1 MKYPKILCVLSIFIF
16 MGIGVTGT
24 KHVVAEEEW
33 TASFEAFKS
42 TNEPDY
48 HQRRN
53 GIIEWHLFHD
63 APAAETKTD
72 KPNYTDIYWV
82 GDNKGWQQR
91 IMDVEGTSRLSHLTP
106 ADLPDSKYHS
116 PCPLCSDPTY
126 FWMNTG
132 DLDDNDVQARI
143 KGDYPGWTKADG
155 VCRNCFECYE
165 IRTGKY
171 FDGKPVASSTDEYVI
186 GYNKSANIQDYF
198 ANVK

>member
-42 TNEPDY
+42 TSEPDY

-53 GIIEWHLFHD
+53 GNVEWHLFHD
-63 APAAETKTD
+63 MPAPETKTG
-72 KPNYTDIYWV
+72 KPDYTDIYWIE
-82 GDNKGWQQR
+82 GDGAWHQR
-91 IMDVEGTSRLSHLTP
+91 IMDVEDTSGHHHLTP

-116 PCPLCSDPTY
+116 PCPLCGDATY
-126 FWMNTG
+126 FWLNTG
-132 DLDDNDVQARI
+132 DMDDSDVQAHI
-143 KGDYPGWTKADG
+143 KGDFPGWTKADG

-165 IRTGKY
+165 VRTGKY
-171 FDGKPVASSTDEYVI
+171 FDGKPVASTTDEYVI
-186 GYNKSANIQDYF
+186 GYMKSANIRDYF